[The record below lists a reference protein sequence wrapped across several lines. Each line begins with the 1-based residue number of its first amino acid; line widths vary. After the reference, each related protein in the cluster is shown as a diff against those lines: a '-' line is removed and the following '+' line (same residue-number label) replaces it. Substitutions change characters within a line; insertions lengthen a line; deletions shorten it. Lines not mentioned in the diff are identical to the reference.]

1 MILHERPLGWGES
14 SVMSNIKITITEKKE
29 ESALSIVMACIVSII
44 NMFLGAWVFSVLWG
58 WFINPLGFPRL
69 TLFWSMGILATVE
82 LALLLG
88 SPAREMPQPQLGRNI
103 GMTITILVTFP
114 LGWAI
119 HLLA

>member
-1 MILHERPLGWGES
+1 M
-14 SVMSNIKITITEKKE
+14 MSDIKITITEKKE
-29 ESALSIVMACIVSII
+29 ESALSIVMACIVSVI

-58 WFINPLGFPRL
+58 WFISPLGLPKL
-69 TLFWSMGILATVE
+69 TLFWAMGILATTE

-88 SPAREMPQPQLGRNI
+88 SPSPAREVSQSQLRKNI
-103 GMTITILVTFP
+103 GMTITILIIFP